1 MNTSPEHDPNGNND
15 WSPQTGAS
23 ATLAKLGSR
32 STYIPLAA
40 VLLVIVGL
48 GLLALSLNGRGDHPL
63 YPLLPTFTPL
73 PATIEAEPEIIG
85 FAELNGDPA
94 AFRGKRIQVA
104 GIFTPLTPPECLIYT
119 GPAIRWSLVADE
131 LQLNA
136 IGFENILR
144 LLEPGTEM
152 TVIGI
157 WSAYQGPLGCGKEP
171 TEGTVWYLAVDRI
184 LEPNPLLG
192 ASAPVLTVIAGDALP
207 TLSPLETVET
217 GTTEATPTPEST
229 MILTATATLDV
240 ALTIAITPTPELT
253 SLPVTPLLTPGATP
267 GLPGTPPIGATPGG
281 SPTFGPSPTPEATS
295 GAGGTTTPTFPT
307 NTPSVPGY
315 PSQPSPTA
323 TTEGGY
329 P

>member
-1 MNTSPEHDPNGNND
+1 MNTPPEHDPTGNSGQ
-15 WSPQTGAS
+15 SPQTGAS
-23 ATLAKLGSR
+23 AIFAKLASR

-40 VLLVIVGL
+40 ALLVIVGL

-63 YPLLPTFTPL
+63 YPILPTFTPL
-73 PATIEAEPEIIG
+73 PGTTEAEAEILG
-85 FAELNGDPA
+85 FAELNNDPA

-104 GIFTPLTPPECLIYT
+104 GVFTPLAPAACLSYT
-119 GPAIRWSLVADE
+119 GPAISWSLVADE

-136 IGFENILR
+136 VGFENILR

-192 ASAPVLTVIAGDALP
+192 ASAPVLTVIVGDALP

-217 GTTEATPTPEST
+217 GTTETTPTPEGT
-229 MILTATATLDV
+229 AALPPTATQDA
-240 ALTIAITPTPELT
+240 AMTIAITPTAELT
-253 SLPVTPLLTPGATP
+253 SLPVTPLPTQAATS
-267 GLPGTPPIGATPGG
+267 PGTPPIGATPGG
-281 SPTFGPSPTPEATS
+281 SPTFGPTPTPEATS

-307 NTPSVPGY
+307 TTPTVPGY